1 MSYFLDKVGLQHFV
15 EKIKSLLSG
24 YLPLR
29 GGTMTG
35 SIKYGTLVSLS
46 KDGLTCHNA
55 QQPECSTEFDTD
67 GLHASYTNYNHPK
80 YGFIPVGLAKVA
92 LTGIDIRVGGK
103 GQATL
108 SIEEC
113 KTNKFTLYRDS
124 SSEGLIANNSETVI
138 PEVASSVIDEVVQN
152 KGAEY
157 TDAGYVSKANLG
169 RLVKNLYDNISTNAN
184 NNSTYTIIKTTGIVK
199 ITTSDGEVTIP
210 ARVNYHIDGDYTIT
224 SGKENIHELIQSGTA
239 QNGNKYF
246 NGLKNLSVLDV
257 SKLDISNVID
267 WSNYFKGCS
276 SLRGFYSMGITR
288 DYDIAYWATKKAK
301 TFEGMFAG
309 CSSLTILRLDSWDT
323 RNVTRMNIMFAGC
336 IKLKTL
342 HLEGWN
348 TQSVSL
354 MGNMFS
360 SCSAI
365 TSLYLSEGFGRMIG
379 SVGTLDLSAL
389 TQWIDSSVQ
398 TLLELYNRKANGMS
412 VITIKLSSATKNAL
426 GSNGISTL
434 TAKGYTVA

>member
-1 MSYFLDKVGLQHFV
+1 MGSFLDKIGLQHFI
-15 EKIKSLLSG
+15 EKIKGLLRE
-24 YLPLR
+24 YLPLS

-35 SIKYGTLVSLS
+35 DIVYTDKATLNGDNLEYILGNT
-46 KDGLTCHNA
+46 KCLNTANFTANNLTIGYKGDH
-55 QQPECSTEFDTD
+55 DT
-67 GLHASYTNYNHPK
+67 
-80 YGFIPVGLAKVA
+80 YGFVQSGLAQLYFDSLLISVN
-92 LTGIDIRVGGK
+92 GNS
-103 GQATL
+103 TL
-108 SIEEC
+108 LDTEKC
-113 KTNKFTLYRDS
+113 RTPKFVLSGDS

-210 ARVNYHIDGDYTIT
+210 ARVNYHIDGDYTII

-246 NGLKNLSVLDV
+246 KELKNLSVIDV

-267 WSNYFKGCS
+267 WSDYFKGCS

>member
-1 MSYFLDKVGLQHFV
+1 MGNFLDKVGLQHFADKV
-15 EKIKSLLSG
+15 KNLLKG
-24 YLPLR
+24 YLPLS

-35 SIKYGTLVSLS
+35 DIVYADKATF
-46 KDGLTCHNA
+46 
-55 QQPECSTEFDTD
+55 STEKCKTQKFV
-67 GLHASYTNYNHPK
+67 LSNNENE
-80 YGFIPVGLAKVA
+80 VGL
-92 LTGIDIRVGGK
+92 L
-103 GQATL
+103 
-108 SIEEC
+108 
-113 KTNKFTLYRDS
+113 
-124 SSEGLIANNSETVI
+124 ANNSTTVI

-210 ARVNYHIDGDYTIT
+210 ARVNYHIDGDYKIT
-224 SGKENIHELIQSGTA
+224 SGKENIHNLIQSGTA

-246 NGLKNLSVLDV
+246 EWLKNLSTIDV
-257 SKLDISNVID
+257 SKLNISNVAD
-267 WSNYFKGCS
+267 LSNYFRGCS
-276 SLRGFYSMGITR
+276 SLYDFYSMGISR
-288 DYDIAYWATKKAK
+288 GYEIAYWATKKAK
-301 TFEGMFAG
+301 TFVGMFAG
-309 CSSLTILRLDSWDT
+309 CSSLTGLRLDSWDT
-323 RNVTRMNIMFAGC
+323 RNVVNMMTMFAGC

-348 TQSVSL
+348 TQSVNL

-360 SCSAI
+360 GCSAI
-365 TSLYLSEGFGRMIG
+365 TSLYLSEGFGRMNS

-389 TQWIDSSVQ
+389 TNWMDSSVN

-412 VITIKLSSATKNAL
+412 VITIKLSSATKSAL
-426 GSNGISTL
+426 GTNGIQTL

>member
-124 SSEGLIANNSETVI
+124 SSEGLIANNSETVVKELSDEQVLTVLRKSSSSITGKHYLSEKGLDTLSQAMYDRNSKTIIQTNADTRFYSEGVSHKI
-138 PEVASSVIDEVVQN
+138 PAYTNFCINSNSWTINDP
-152 KGAEY
+152 EY
-157 TDAGYVSKANLG
+157 IKSIICRGFVDTENFYSL
-169 RLVKNLYDNISTNAN
+169 DNINTFDARDSYLRNNYLDSLFADCIYLTNVDIADWN
-184 NNSTYTIIKTTGIVK
+184 TDKVISCP
-199 ITTSDGEVTIP
+199 DM
-210 ARVNYHIDGDYTIT
+210 
-224 SGKENIHELIQSGTA
+224 
-239 QNGNKYF
+239 F
-246 NGLKNLSVLDV
+246 NGCRMIPNIDLSH
-257 SKLDISNVID
+257 
-267 WSNYFKGCS
+267 
-276 SLRGFYSMGITR
+276 
-288 DYDIAYWATKKAK
+288 
-301 TFEGMFAG
+301 
-309 CSSLTILRLDSWDT
+309 WDT
-323 RNVTRMNIMFAGC
+323 RNITDTSRMFYGC
-336 IKLKTL
+336 TNLRVL
-342 HLEGWN
+342 NLDGWN
-348 TQSVSL
+348 TQSVKI
-354 MGNMFS
+354 MTNMFEV
-360 SCSAI
+360 CALI
-365 TSLYLSEGFGRMIG
+365 TTLNLGPGFGRMKD
-379 SVGTLDLSAL
+379 SVGTLDLSMMSKW
-389 TQWIDSSVQ
+389 TDDSVQ
-398 TLLELYNRKANGMS
+398 SLLKLYNRKANGMG
-412 VITIKLSSATKNAL
+412 VITIKLSAATKNAL
-426 GSNGISTL
+426 GTNGIQTL
-434 TAKGYTVA
+434 TAKGYTIA